1 MKFLA
6 PVLVFLL
13 GILPSGAGE
22 SDFSLVLGK
31 QTDSMEFAVKDK
43 TLEVRILSPGGIGR
57 LELGIKKEGVKWPES
72 VVLFLQS
79 KKGKPLKELEGIS
92 ISGKTIRIKGSR
104 RTSGRMDCHD
114 VKPGGQPVDKLN
126 PRKVKVT
133 VKKTAGAMVVTIPG
147 SLLAGETG
155 IRIQWIDFY
164 R

>member
-6 PVLVFLL
+6 PVLVFFL
-13 GILPSGAGE
+13 GIFSGGAGE

-57 LELGIKKEGVKWPES
+57 LKLGIKKEGGQWPES

-79 KKGKPLKELEGIS
+79 KKGQPLKELEGIS
-92 ISGKTIRIKGSR
+92 ISGKSIRINGSR
-104 RTSGRMDCHD
+104 RTSGQMDCHD
-114 VKPGGQPVDKLN
+114 VKPDDQPGDKLN

-133 VKKTAGAMVVTIPG
+133 VKKTAEAMQVTIPG
-147 SLLAGETG
+147 SLLAGESG